1 MLGTNFRAYALL
13 ASLSSGEMVEA
24 GTLYFPKARTAD
36 RTESFFFNEERSAPS
51 SSVEHNSKAAPEFL
65 SERRS
70 TFNSP
75 FGVLSTEKA
84 SVSDPFESRRPKAAA
99 PAPDARRT
107 PADPVVFQYS
117 SEWIKNGY
125 ALGGDLPLVSHPL
138 EPMKGMEIFQCIRDA
153 MPSPSFEPLFNYVF
167 ADAESSVPPDAGR
180 LERLAAFASSRAHR
194 FGGLVLQRKGVDA
207 GYTMKSLSFARELG
221 QAVYALHSY
230 ERGRLA
236 PDVAGIL
243 LRGAPMP
250 GGRRKLVMMDQK
262 KEIVAS
268 VREIEDE
275 VDSALWEAASL
286 QLMRMCGISVVDWSL
301 ASNMGVKVLAADRF
315 DRCDG
320 RKAVVLSASAL
331 LLDRNSPRKMPA
343 GYLQIADLIRR
354 EGSRPSEDLKQA
366 WLRMAFH
373 FACGGRSD
381 DVSRWFFIREP
392 YGWRLAPVHHARI
405 LPPQLAQTRLPMT
418 LDGRRTLK
426 SESDLIACARYF
438 GLSAQQAKQMFS
450 QVLFSTSQWEN
461 CAVELGADTDEI
473 EAMRMSFEF

>member
-13 ASLSSGEMVEA
+13 AALSSGDMVEA
-24 GTLYFPKARTAD
+24 GTLYFPKMRISKRTD
-36 RTESFFFNEERSAPS
+36 SFFFDEERAAAS
-51 SSVEHNSKAAPEFL
+51 SFDHRSKSAPEFL

-70 TFNSP
+70 TFSSP
-75 FGVLSTEKA
+75 FGILSSEKA
-84 SVSDPFESRRPKAAA
+84 SISDPFESRRPKPSAG
-99 PAPDARRT
+99 APDARRT
-107 PADPVVFQYS
+107 PSDPVVFQYS
-117 SEWIKNGY
+117 DEWIKNGY
-125 ALGGDLPLVSHPL
+125 ALGGDLPLVSRPL

-153 MPSPSFEPLFNYVF
+153 MPAASFEPLFDYVF
-167 ADAESSVPPDAGR
+167 ADAESGIPPDAGR
-180 LERLAAFASSRAHR
+180 LERLAVFASSRPHR
-194 FGGLVLQRKGVDA
+194 FGGLVLQRKGVEA

-243 LRGAPMP
+243 LRGSPMP
-250 GGRRKLVMMDQK
+250 GSRRKLVLMDQK

-268 VREIEDE
+268 VREVDDE
-275 VDSALWEAASL
+275 VDSALWEAVAL
-286 QLMRMCGISVVDWSL
+286 QLMRRCGVSVVDWNL

-315 DRCDG
+315 DRIEG
-320 RKAVVLSASAL
+320 KKAVVLSASAL
-331 LLDRNSPRKMPA
+331 LLDRDSPRRAPA
-343 GYLQIADLIRR
+343 GYLHIADLIRR
-354 EGSRPSEDLKQA
+354 EGSRPTEDLRQA

-381 DVSRWFFIREP
+381 DPSRWFFMREP
-392 YGWRLAPVHHARI
+392 YGWRLAPVHHAQI

-426 SESDLIACARYF
+426 SEADLIMCAKYF
-438 GLSAQQAKQMFS
+438 GLSSKQAKELFS

-461 CAVELGADTDEI
+461 CAVEMGADTDEV